1 MNARSG
7 GADNASPS
15 FDPRRATSIGV
26 VLSAMALVV
35 VDAAA
40 TNLSLPSIA
49 SSLSIDPST
58 VILVV
63 TTYQLAVIMA
73 LLPSAALGE
82 RFGLRRIFAAGVIT
96 FTAAA
101 ATAAAS
107 ASLPWL
113 LLARF
118 TQGLG
123 ASAILALGVALLRAA
138 VADRLLGEAI
148 GWNALTVAIAAAAG
162 PAIAALVLSNF
173 SWNWLF
179 VFELPLGFLVLIAT
193 RALPRVSSNSEHVD
207 YVSIALNFV
216 AFGGLIFGINNGAQR
231 PLAAAGVILASAF
244 VFAALV
250 AREANQAR
258 PLLPLD
264 LLRGASFR
272 NSILASVLC
281 FIGQTA
287 GLIAL
292 PFYLQEG
299 LGLSALVAGLYM
311 TVWPLSVAGTALFAG
326 RFSRWASTSALCALG
341 GTLLAL
347 GMFGVAFWPLSDP
360 SLLVPFTMT
369 SGIGFGLFQIANNR
383 NMFLAAPMTRSGA
396 AGGMQGTARLL
407 GQAGG
412 AALVAQLFM
421 LAPMAAA
428 PNLAIGVAAV
438 FALSA
443 SVISVF
449 RTERAMNS
457 FS

>member
-1 MNARSG
+1 MTARADSSG
-7 GADNASPS
+7 GSEHAVTSVG
-15 FDPRRATSIGV
+15 PRRVVSIGA

-35 VDAAA
+35 VDAGG

-49 SSLSIDPST
+49 SSLSTDPST
-58 VILVV
+58 AILVV
-63 TTYQLAVIMA
+63 TAYQLAVVMA

-82 RFGLRRIFAAGVIT
+82 RFGLRRVFAAGVMT

-101 ATAAAS
+101 LMAAAS

-118 TQGLG
+118 IQGLG
-123 ASAILALGVALLRAA
+123 ASAILALGVALLRST
-138 VADRLLGEAI
+138 VSDRLLGAAI
-148 GWNALTVAIAAAAG
+148 GWNAMTVAIAAAAG
-162 PAIAALVLSNF
+162 PAIAALVLSSF

-179 VFELPLGFLVLIAT
+179 VFELPLGLLVLIAT
-193 RALPRVSSNSEHVD
+193 RALPRVVSSSEHVD

-216 AFGGLIFGINNGAQR
+216 AFGGLILGINIAAHR

-272 NSILASVLC
+272 NSTLASVLC
-281 FIGQTA
+281 FTGQTA

-299 LGLSALVAGLYM
+299 LGLSPLVAGLYM

-326 RFSRWASTSALCALG
+326 RFSRWASTSALCSLG
-341 GTLLAL
+341 GALLAL
-347 GMFGVAFWPLSDP
+347 GMFGVACWPSSSP
-360 SLLVPFTMT
+360 NLLVPFTMT

-383 NMFLAAPMTRSGA
+383 NMFLAAPLARSGS

-421 LAPMAAA
+421 LVPMATA

-443 SVISVF
+443 GVISVF
-449 RTERAMNS
+449 RPNAS
-457 FS
+457 

>member
-1 MNARSG
+1 MTARSERSG
-7 GADNASPS
+7 GSDRATTS
-15 FDPRRATSIGV
+15 FDPRRAVAIGA

-35 VDAAA
+35 IDAGGL
-40 TNLSLPSIA
+40 NLSLPSIA
-49 SSLSIDPST
+49 SSLSTDPST
-58 VILVV
+58 AILVV
-63 TTYQLAVIMA
+63 TTYQLAVVMA

-82 RFGLRRIFAAGVIT
+82 QFGLRRVFAAGVIA

-101 ATAAAS
+101 LMAAAS

-118 TQGLG
+118 AQGLG
-123 ASAILALGVALLRAA
+123 ASAILALGVALLRST
-138 VADRLLGEAI
+138 VSDRSLGAAI
-148 GWNALTVAIAAAAG
+148 GWNAMTVALAAAAG
-162 PAIAALVLSNF
+162 PAIGALVLGNLN
-173 SWNWLF
+173 WNWLF
-179 VFELPLGFLVLIAT
+179 VFEVPLGLLVLIAA
-193 RALPRVSSNSEHVD
+193 RALPRVAPNSQRLD
-207 YVSIALNFV
+207 FASIALNFA
-216 AFGGLIFGINNGAQR
+216 AFGLLIFGIN
-231 PLAAAGVILASAF
+231 LAALRPTTAVCVILASAL
-244 VFAALV
+244 VFATLV
-250 AREANQAR
+250 AREANHAR

-299 LGLSALVAGLYM
+299 LGLSPLVAGLYM

-326 RFSRWASTSALCALG
+326 RFPRWASTSALCALG
-341 GTLLAL
+341 GGLLAL
-347 GMFGVAFWPLSDP
+347 GMFGVAYWPSSSP
-360 SLLVPFTMT
+360 GLLVPFTMT

-383 NMFLAAPMTRSGA
+383 NMFLAAPIARSGA

-412 AALVAQLFM
+412 AALVAQLFVFV
-421 LAPMAAA
+421 PMDAA
-428 PNLAIGVAAV
+428 PNLAMGVAAV

-443 SVISVF
+443 SVVSVF
-449 RTERAMNS
+449 RPNTR
-457 FS
+457 

>member
-1 MNARSG
+1 MTARADRSG
-7 GADNASPS
+7 GSERAVASAG
-15 FDPRRATSIGV
+15 PRRVVSIGA

-35 VDAAA
+35 VDAAS

-49 SSLSIDPST
+49 SALSTAPST
-58 VILVV
+58 AILVV
-63 TTYQLAVIMA
+63 TAYQLAVVMA

-82 RFGLRRIFAAGVIT
+82 RFGSRRVFAAGVVT

-101 ATAAAS
+101 LMAAAS

-118 TQGLG
+118 IQGLG
-123 ASAILALGVALLRAA
+123 ASAILALGVALLRSA
-138 VADRLLGEAI
+138 VSDRLLGAAI
-148 GWNALTVAIAAAAG
+148 GWNAMTVAIAAAAG
-162 PAIAALVLSNF
+162 PAVAALVLSSF

-179 VFELPLGFLVLIAT
+179 VFELPLGLLVLVAT
-193 RALPRVSSNSEHVD
+193 RALPRVVSSSEHVN

-216 AFGGLIFGINNGAQR
+216 AFGGLIFGINIAAHR
-231 PLAAAGVILASAF
+231 PLAAAGVILASTF

-250 AREANQAR
+250 AREANQPR

-264 LLRGASFR
+264 LLRSASFR
-272 NSILASVLC
+272 NSVLASVLC

-299 LGLSALVAGLYM
+299 LGLSPLVAGLYM
-311 TVWPLSVAGTALFAG
+311 TAWPLSVAGTALFAG

-341 GTLLAL
+341 GALLAL
-347 GMFGVAFWPLSDP
+347 GMFGVALWPLSGP

-383 NMFLAAPMTRSGA
+383 NMFLAAPLARSGA

-421 LAPMAAA
+421 LAPMATA

-443 SVISVF
+443 GVISVF
-449 RTERAMNS
+449 RPNAP
-457 FS
+457 